1 MCCKVEYNMY
11 SLYSVILFDIIV
23 VMGIATNLLAGSN
36 HSNCCRSMAFR
47 EKNSVGLWAPSLVI
61 MMISS
66 MRKANNIRIIR
77 VITIVMIMIIINIIM
92 ILIGYDPTNRAWGES
107 TARIR

>member
-11 SLYSVILFDIIV
+11 SLYSVIHFDISV
-23 VMGIATNLLAGSN
+23 VMGIAINLLAGPTIPI
-36 HSNCCRSMAFR
+36 HSMAFR
-47 EKNSVGLWAPSLVI
+47 EKNSVGLWAPSLVN

-77 VITIVMIMIIINIIM
+77 VITIVMIMIIIIITM

-107 TARIR
+107 RARIR

>member
-1 MCCKVEYNMY
+1 MCCKEEYMY
-11 SLYSVILFDIIV
+11 SLYSVIHFDIVV
-23 VMGIATNLLAGSN
+23 VMGRAINLLAGSN
-36 HSNCCRSMAFR
+36 HSNYSRSMAFR

-66 MRKANNIRIIR
+66 IRKANNIRIIT
-77 VITIVMIMIIINIIM
+77 IMKIVMIIIIINITM